1 MEKLTNFIME
11 TGWVKADFTAA
22 SQWEGAAAD
31 QLRLTNEALARDLA
45 MNLSAFLR
53 TSVDVGYTGAAKAAF
68 SDFLKEDER
77 SCFAVVLTR
86 PLEHKLV
93 LRADYDLL
101 FPLIGIALGA
111 KAGAFSSPGRKP
123 TEIELQ
129 VATLLFRLV
138 LTEAFRAWAPLIN
151 AHLESLAVEVEPTPS
166 RVLPG
171 AELMCTT
178 EFEISAAEC
187 KGKLMLAAPAG
198 LFADV
203 LSAQRAQPETRP
215 DPVDSPA
222 RVLALMMS
230 AQVTLE
236 IWLDSA
242 EIRLGDLLQLQ
253 AGQIVKLDHA
263 VEHKV
268 LGTLNGKN
276 SFAGQIVSTGARRA
290 FLIDETVN

>member
-1 MEKLTNFIME
+1 ME
-11 TGWVKADFTAA
+11 TDWIKADFTTA

-31 QLRLTNEALARDLA
+31 QLRLANEALARDLA

-53 TSVDVGYTGAAKAAF
+53 TSVGVRYTSATKAAF
-68 SDFLKEDER
+68 SDFLEEEER
-77 SCFAVVLTR
+77 SCFAAVLTR
-86 PLEHKLV
+86 PIEHKLV

-129 VATLLFRLV
+129 VAALLFRV
-138 LTEAFRAWAPLIN
+138 ILTEAFRAWAPLIH
-151 AHLESLAVEVEPTPS
+151 AQLEPLAVEVEQTPS
-166 RVLPG
+166 RALPG
-171 AELMCTT
+171 GELMCTT
-178 EFEISAAEC
+178 EFEISAAEST
-187 KGKLMLAAPAG
+187 GKFMLAAPAG
-198 LFADV
+198 LFAGV
-203 LSAQRAQPETRP
+203 LNAPPAQSETTP
-215 DPVDSPA
+215 DPVDSSA
-222 RVLALMMS
+222 RVLSLMMS

-253 AGQIVKLDHA
+253 AGQILKLDHA
-263 VEHKV
+263 TEHRV

-276 SFAGQIVSTGARRA
+276 GFAGQIVSTGSRRG
-290 FLIDETVN
+290 FLIDETIN